1 MGENFFF
8 TFTVCIAMGVSW
20 QTALA
25 IVFLSGVT
33 FFILTALKFR
43 QMVIDSIPSSLKSAI
58 AVGIGMLIAFIGL
71 TDAGIIVRNNAG
83 LSPIAFMDKG
93 EMSAVEFLLAK
104 FQEFQYASGAV
115 KLGNLG
121 HPAVL
126 LSLLGLAVMVFL
138 MARKVKGAILW
149 GILISLAV
157 SLVAGMVKWEGVLS
171 APPSIKPT
179 LFQLDFTSALTLQM
193 LPIILVFLF
202 MDVFDTIGTFIGVS
216 EGGELLEGGKMVRVQ
231 KALYADA
238 TGTMIGAVFG
248 TSTVT
253 SFIESTAGIQA
264 GGRTGAT
271 AVVTGM
277 LFLLALFFYPLVKMV
292 GGGFP
297 VGDNLVLYPITAP
310 ALIVVGILMAKSL
323 KSVEWGDFTE
333 AVPAFLLMMGMP
345 LTYSIADGLA
355 FGFITYPVMKIFSGR
370 FKECPVLM
378 YVLGGLFVLRYLFL

>member
-1 MGENFFF
+1 
-8 TFTVCIAMGVSW
+8 
-20 QTALA
+20 
-25 IVFLSGVT
+25 
-33 FFILTALKFR
+33 
-43 QMVIDSIPSSLKSAI
+43 
-58 AVGIGMLIAFIGL
+58 
-71 TDAGIIVRNNAG
+71 
-83 LSPIAFMDKG
+83 
-93 EMSAVEFLLAK
+93 
-104 FQEFQYASGAV
+104 
-115 KLGNLG
+115 
-121 HPAVL
+121 
-126 LSLLGLAVMVFL
+126 MVFL